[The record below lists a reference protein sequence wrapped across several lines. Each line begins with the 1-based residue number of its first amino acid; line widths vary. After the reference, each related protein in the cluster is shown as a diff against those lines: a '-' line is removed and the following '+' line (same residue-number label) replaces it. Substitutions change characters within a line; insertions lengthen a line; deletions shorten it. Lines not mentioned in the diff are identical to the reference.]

1 MSNEELAERIRDGD
15 KAAIPELWDGV
26 KAFIHQQ
33 AFRYYRSCPGR
44 GGTELEDLVQSAFFA
59 MITATERYRPEMEC
73 GFLTCL
79 DFYLRHEFRKC
90 FGIRTTKRDPLNENP
105 RSLDAPIAEDK
116 GEGTLADT
124 IPDQANPI
132 EDAERRIWLEQLRSA
147 LDAAMD
153 QLPQDQKRTL
163 TTRYYQGLTI
173 EETAAATGTEKAEVR
188 KLERRG
194 LDQLRSQKRKN
205 GLEQFID
212 SQTNFYNY
220 VSVNTF
226 NTTHISAV
234 EKAVIYREN
243 IRQQQE
249 KQND

>member
-1 MSNEELAERIRDGD
+1 MSNEELAARIRDGD
-15 KAAIPELWDGV
+15 KTAIPELWDGV

-33 AFRYYRSCPGR
+33 AFRYYRSYPGR
-44 GGTELEDLVQSAFFA
+44 GGTELDDLVQSAFFA
-59 MITATERYRPEMEC
+59 MITAAERYRPEMEC

-90 FGIRTTKRDPLNENP
+90 FGIRSEKRDPLNENP

-124 IPDQANPI
+124 IPDPGDPI
-132 EDAERRIWLEQLRSA
+132 SEAERRIWLEQLRATLDSA
-147 LDAAMD
+147 LD
-153 QLPQDQKRTL
+153 QLPQDQKQTL

-173 EETAAATGTEKAEVR
+173 EETAAATGCTRGEVK

-194 LDQLRSQKRKN
+194 LDQLRRDKRKN

-226 NTTHISAV
+226 NTTHCSAV

-243 IRQQQE
+243 IRQQGE
-249 KQND
+249 KQ